1 YKSQFEGK
9 GDLSDFRALFSER
22 LALRINA
29 EIAAGHVLIGPHRD
43 DLEILADGRE
53 VGRFGSAGQQ
63 RSALLLL
70 DLAQVTIYNF
80 TYEESP
86 VLLIDDLDAELDRGR
101 IEALLGVLEQ
111 SAQTFIS
118 TSRRTIANRYRER
131 AAIHFVA
138 VGQTVSESSLRVPR
152 SDREAAERAARD
164 PFVEDEE
171 QTPFF

>member
-1 YKSQFEGK
+1 MNRK
-9 GDLSDFRALFSER
+9 RRVA
-22 LALRINA
+22 
-29 EIAAGHVLIGPHRD
+29 IAAGHVLIGPHRD

-101 IEALLGVLEQ
+101 IEALLGVLEG

-118 TSRRTIANRYRER
+118 TSRRSIANRYRDR
-131 AAIHFVA
+131 ASIHLVSA
-138 VGQTVSESSLRVPR
+138 GQAMSESSLRVPR
-152 SDREAAERAARD
+152 SVAEQAELSAVDEGERAARD
-164 PFVEDEE
+164 MFVEDEE
-171 QTPFF
+171 QTPLF